1 MRETISHPV
10 SRFGMPS
17 KPFPGLRRLSLS
29 LSLSLVLVGLAL
41 PGAKLQA
48 QEVEQEELF
57 CRDMGEI
64 FCTLDEISDSLT
76 PATATLAAK
85 AGPAPSE
92 KQKAR
97 ADRSI
102 VDLQE
107 SRVESVLDLRGQTG
121 LPDEVRLINLNPE
134 VNSWFLLK
142 LTWNNQRVEWFHLE
156 NGANKDLV
164 LELAPTYHNGIVLI
178 NANGERQQCDLW
190 GQMVRS
196 AIYTARTANTPYA
209 KLCGSE
215 LYLRNRIDGYKTT
228 KEWVV
233 EFLRANIVGGETI
246 TTLVKETV
254 YKDNFLIKSDGNFV
268 RSAAT
273 TDLLD
278 GPEAAFV
285 SPKYKGEQIT
295 TSQLGIA
302 LEGAKSD
309 ALEAGR
315 WYRSESQSGV
325 FVSAIEPRAIDEAIL
340 KSNRDYVKDLD
351 NVEMGA
357 AAYLVAF
364 DVGAF
369 DLSFAVGTDHPAVG
383 WSDRVLPEVRDTA
396 LKGPDGFQTIAPITP
411 TGLVPP
417 YNADRVAGIFTGGF
431 KRDHGAFHWGELARQ
446 NRGSHYGFVENG
458 VVLSE
463 LQPELST
470 LVVYKDG
477 QVDFKTW
484 KESDNEFISRVRFAR
499 QNGVPI
505 IDFDPVQKKG
515 VPGRHVSNWTLGNWS
530 GSQDRKFR
538 TLRAG
543 ICLQNRGSR
552 KFLLYGYFSS
562 MTPTGMARVFQ
573 AYNCS
578 YAMHLDM
585 NALEHTYMALYPPK
599 RNQERFPQ
607 HLVRGMKALDER
619 FKGNVPRYIGYPDN
633 RDFFYFMRKPVVPTP

>member
-1 MRETISHPV
+1 MREKILFPA
-10 SRFGMPS
+10 SRFGILKLILMIS
-17 KPFPGLRRLSLS
+17 CMTLSM
-29 LSLSLVLVGLAL
+29 AN
-41 PGAKLQA
+41 LQA

-57 CRDMGEI
+57 CRDMGDI

-76 PATATLAAK
+76 PATTSLAAK
-85 AGPAPSE
+85 AGPVPNE
-92 KQKAR
+92 KQKSR
-97 ADRSI
+97 IDRSVI
-102 VDLQE
+102 DLQQ
-107 SRVESVLDLRGQTG
+107 SRVESVLDLRGQQG

-134 VNSWFLLK
+134 VNSWYLLK
-142 LTWNNQRVEWFHLE
+142 ITWNSQRIEWFHLE
-156 NGANKDLV
+156 NGLNKDLA
-164 LELAPTYHNGIVLI
+164 LELAPTYHNGIVII

-190 GQMVRS
+190 GQLTRS
-196 AIYTARTANTPYA
+196 AIYTARAANTPYA
-209 KLCGSE
+209 KLCDTD

-233 EFLRANIVGGETI
+233 EFLRANIVGGESI

-254 YKDNFLIKSDGNFV
+254 YKDNFLIKSDGSINKSV
-268 RSAAT
+268 PGA
-273 TDLLD
+273 DLPD
-278 GPEAAFV
+278 APEPALINA
-285 SPKYKGEQIT
+285 KYKGEQIT
-295 TSQLGIA
+295 TKELGIA
-302 LEGAKSD
+302 LEGNKSD

-315 WYRSESQSGV
+315 WYRTEAQSGV
-325 FVSAIEPRAIDEAIL
+325 FVSAIEPQAIDEGIL
-340 KSNRDYVKDLD
+340 KSNSDYVKELD

-357 AAYLVAF
+357 AAYLVAI

-383 WSDRVLPEVRDTA
+383 WSDRVLPEARDTA
-396 LKGPDGFQTIAPITP
+396 LKGPDGFQTIAPLTP
-411 TGLVPP
+411 TGLIPP
-417 YNADRVAGIFTGGF
+417 YNVDRVAGIFTGGF
-431 KRDHGAFHWGELARQ
+431 KRDHGAFHWGELAKQ

-477 QVDFKTW
+477 QLDFKTW

-499 QNGVPI
+499 QNGVAI
-505 IDFDPVQKKG
+505 IDYDPVQKKG
-515 VPGRHVSNWTLGNWS
+515 VPGRYVSNWTLGNWS
-530 GSQDRKFR
+530 GSQDKKFR

-543 ICLQNRGSR
+543 ICLQNRGAR
-552 KFLLYGYFSS
+552 KFLIYGYFSS

-599 RNQERFPQ
+599 KKEERFPQ
-607 HLVRGMKALDER
+607 HLVRGMKMLDER

-633 RDFFYFMRKPVVPTP
+633 RDFFYFIRKPVSRAP